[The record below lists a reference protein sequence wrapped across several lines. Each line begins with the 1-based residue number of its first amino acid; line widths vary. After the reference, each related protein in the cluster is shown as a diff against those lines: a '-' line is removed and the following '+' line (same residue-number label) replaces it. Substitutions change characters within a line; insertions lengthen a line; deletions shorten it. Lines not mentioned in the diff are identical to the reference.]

1 MSELLYPLTAGRDL
15 DLNEAD
21 AAPRRSGVKE
31 LWTMIARALRLSLRN
46 VDGLITA
53 LALPV
58 MLMVMFVY
66 FFGGAIH
73 VGGTYIDYVV
83 PGVLL
88 VCAGFGAGTTAVTVS
103 ADLAGGIVDRFRSL
117 DVRPRSLLAGH
128 VVASVV
134 RNLASAALAV
144 GVALAIGFSPAAGLG
159 DWLAAIG
166 LLALFILALSWLA
179 AAIGVLMR
187 SPEGA
192 QGITFLISFLPY
204 PSSAFVPIGTMPSWL
219 QGFARHQPVTP
230 VIDSLRALLSGHA
243 PGPAAVSAVAWSV
256 GIVVVSVVAAG
267 VLFGRRCD

>member
-1 MSELLYPLTAGRDL
+1 MTELTYPLTVDEGERA
-15 DLNEAD
+15 ET
-21 AAPRRSGVKE
+21 RSE
-31 LWTMIARALRLSLRN
+31 LTELSTMIIRALRLSLRN

-73 VGGTYIDYVV
+73 VGERYIDYVV

-117 DVRPRSLLAGH
+117 DVHPRSLLAGH
-128 VVASVV
+128 VVASVG
-134 RNLASAALAV
+134 RNLISAALAV
-144 GVALAIGFSPAAGLG
+144 AVAVALGFSPQASLG
-159 DWLAAIG
+159 EWLAAIG
-166 LLALFILALSWLA
+166 LLSLFILALSWLA
-179 AAIGVLMR
+179 AAIGVLMH

-204 PSSAFVPIGTMPSWL
+204 PSSAFVPISTMPSWL
-219 QGFARHQPVTP
+219 QGFARHQPVTA

-243 PGPAAVSAVAWSV
+243 PGPAAVTAVAWSL
-256 GIVVVSVVAAG
+256 GIIAASVIAAG
-267 VLFGRRCD
+267 VLFARRVR

>member
-1 MSELLYPLTAGRDL
+1 MSELTYPFDVDVAADQSARAGG
-15 DLNEAD
+15 
-21 AAPRRSGVKE
+21 RSGLTE
-31 LWTMIARALRLSLRN
+31 LSTMVIRALRLSLRN
-46 VDGLITA
+46 VDGLISA

-66 FFGGAIH
+66 FFGGAIR
-73 VGGTYIDYVV
+73 VGGRYIDYVV

-103 ADLAGGIVDRFRSL
+103 TDLAGGIVDRFRSL

-128 VVASVV
+128 VVASVG
-134 RNLASAALAV
+134 RNLTSAALAV
-144 GVALAIGFSPAAGLG
+144 GVAFAIGFSPRAGIG
-159 DWLAAIG
+159 YWLAAIG

-192 QGITFLISFLPY
+192 QGITFLIAFLPY
-204 PSSAFVPIGTMPSWL
+204 PSSAFVPIRTMPAWL

-230 VIDSLRALLSGHA
+230 VIDSLRALLAGHS
-243 PGPAAVSAVAWSV
+243 PGASAVTAAAWSV
-256 GIVVVSVVAAG
+256 GIILASVLAAG
-267 VLFGRRCD
+267 LLFARRTA

>member
-1 MSELLYPLTAGRDL
+1 MSDLTYPLAGDL
-15 DLNEAD
+15 DLGGAD
-21 AAPRRSGVKE
+21 RARGRSGATE
-31 LWTMIARALRLSLRN
+31 LSTMVGRALRLSLRN

-73 VGGTYIDYVV
+73 VGGRYIDYVV

-103 ADLAGGIVDRFRSL
+103 TDLSGGIVDRFRSL
-117 DVRPRSLLAGH
+117 DVRPQSLLAGH

-134 RNLASAALAV
+134 RNLVSAALAV
-144 GVALAIGFSPAAGLG
+144 AVAFAIGFSPAAGVG
-159 DWLAAIG
+159 YWLAATG

-179 AAIGVLMR
+179 AAIGVLMH

-192 QGITFLISFLPY
+192 QGVTFLISFLPY
-204 PSSAFVPIGTMPSWL
+204 PSSAFVPIHTMPSWL
-219 QGFARHQPVTP
+219 QGFARHQPVTA
-230 VIDSLRALLSGHA
+230 VIDSLRALLSGHP
-243 PGPAAVSAVAWSV
+243 PGPAAVTAVAWSV
-256 GIVVVSVVAAG
+256 GIIVVSMAAAG
-267 VLFGRRCD
+267 VFFARRAA

>member
-1 MSELLYPLTAGRDL
+1 MTDLTFPTVRESSEPSSF
-15 DLNEAD
+15 E
-21 AAPRRSGVKE
+21 SGGGSAVTE
-31 LWTMIARALRLSLRN
+31 LSMMIVRALRLSLRN
-46 VDGLITA
+46 IDGLITA
-53 LALPV
+53 LFLPV

-73 VGGTYIDYVV
+73 TGGRYIDYVV

-134 RNLASAALAV
+134 RNLASATLAV
-144 GVALAIGFSPAAGLG
+144 AVAFALGFDPQAGVGY
-159 DWLAAIG
+159 WLAAIG

-179 AAIGVLMR
+179 AAIGVVMR

-192 QGITFLISFLPY
+192 QGVTFLISFLPY
-204 PSSAFVPIGTMPSWL
+204 PSSAFVPIHTMPSWL
-219 QGFARHQPVTP
+219 QGFARHQPVTA
-230 VIDSLRALLSGHA
+230 VIDSVRALLSGHA
-243 PGPAAVSAVAWSV
+243 PGSAAWTAAAWSV
-256 GIVVVSVVAAG
+256 GIILVSVVAAG
-267 VLFGRRCD
+267 VLFGRRTA